1 MTPAHNGRSV
11 LMHDR
16 FRWVYASLGLW
27 LIVSPFLLLGGEKS
41 LMNAR
46 IGETAVLMLGGLAA
60 LWVACLNHPRQDLM
74 QAVAGLT
81 LGSSLIAAPLALG
94 LNESSVAVWN
104 AQVVGSVFVLSALF
118 EFYDHWA
125 GHNVQ

>member
-1 MTPAHNGRSV
+1 
-11 LMHDR
+11 MHKHDK

-27 LIVSPFLLLGGEKS
+27 LIVSPFLLLGGQAS

-104 AQVVGSVFVLSALF
+104 AQVIGSLFVLSALF

>member
-1 MTPAHNGRSV
+1 MRK
-11 LMHDR
+11 HDK

-41 LMNAR
+41 LMNER
-46 IGETAVLMLGGLAA
+46 IIETAVLMLGGLVA
-60 LWVACLNHPRQDLM
+60 LWGACLNHPRQDLM

-81 LGSSLIAAPLALG
+81 LGSSMIAAPMVLD

-104 AQVVGSVFVLSALF
+104 AQVFGAVFMLSAFF

-125 GHNVQ
+125 GHKVQ